1 MLFNNILIES
11 VTSDMYF
18 IKEIKA
24 LLLFFIFFFFFF
36 FLLLLLLVVVVVLLV
51 LLLHNC
57 FLMWSGF
64 DVSLHR
70 FIENAASLICA

>member
-1 MLFNNILIES
+1 
-11 VTSDMYF
+11 MYL
-18 IKEIKA
+18 IKETKA
-24 LLLFFIFFFFFF
+24 LLLFLFF
-36 FLLLLLLVVVVVLLV
+36 FLLLLLLLLILLLL

-70 FIENAASLICA
+70 VIENAASLICV